1 MACKIFRMLVICVLP
16 AGIFGCERQVS
27 FANDVQPIFREH
39 CIKCHSETGEG
50 SDQSGLNLESYD
62 SVMSGTD
69 YGPVV
74 IPESSISSA
83 LYLVVAQKTAPEIQ
97 MPPHHQQALAE
108 GSGDPLAEKE
118 VEVIQAWIDQGAK
131 NN

>member
-1 MACKIFRMLVICVLP
+1 MASKICGIAVVCALP
-16 AGIFGCERQVS
+16 MGIFGCERQVS

-39 CIKCHSETGEG
+39 CVECHGEAGEG
-50 SDQSGLNLESYD
+50 SAQSGLSLLDYD
-62 SVMSGTD
+62 SVMSGTRF
-69 YGPVV
+69 GPVV
-74 IPESSISSA
+74 VPESSMSSA

-108 GSGDPLAEKE
+108 GRGDALPEDQ
-118 VEVIQAWIDQGAK
+118 VEVLRAWIDQGAE